1 MLTGPKK
8 VEYFALIAP
17 PGKKGLYLGYINIPV
32 GIGQAL
38 GAQIAGALYGTRGE
52 KAVLAMRY
60 MAEKTDYARGKVWSG
75 DVGQLPEH
83 LGISRTDSFK
93 TLQEVLGKSAAET
106 TEILWQTY
114 KPYEIWYTFAAIG
127 LASLVGML
135 IFTQRSKR
143 WKDLDV

>member
-1 MLTGPKK
+1 MISP
-8 VEYFALIAP
+8 
-17 PGKKGLYLGYINIPV
+17 
-32 GIGQAL
+32 
-38 GAQIAGALYGTRGE
+38 RGGV
-52 KAVLAMRY
+52 A
-60 MAEKTDYARGKVWSG
+60 
-75 DVGQLPEH
+75 
-83 LGISRTDSFK
+83 RTDSFK
-93 TLQEVLGKSAAET
+93 TLQEVLGKSAGET